1 MDKNLEKISIEKI
14 SEILRKSK
22 TDDGTFYSTIYDL
35 YVLINIAKGV
45 ESINNGNYST
55 LEELEAEMEEL
66 YESSNR
72 RFS

>member
-35 YVLINIAKGV
+35 
-45 ESINNGNYST
+45 
-55 LEELEAEMEEL
+55 
-66 YESSNR
+66 
-72 RFS
+72 